1 MRKTTSFLAIMA
13 VLAIALVWTQ
23 RAPQAQAA
31 PAPATGLNIAV
42 VNVSKILTDCKE
54 YADHEKQT
62 AQKGEQIKAKLE
74 QLSKE
79 IESLQKEIEVALE
92 PGSAEYLE
100 RLQEWINKRALYQA
114 YSDGQ
119 KQVLE
124 AEHQAWAETLYTK
137 LLEEVEKIAQAEGI
151 DLILNKDQSPLNTRK
166 LSDLLEVIRG
176 RKVLYSTTELD
187 LTDKVLDSLNQRY
200 AAEK

>member
-1 MRKTTSFLAIMA
+1 MDPAGTPGPGCSRLGDGFEYRGGQCQQNSDRLQRVRRPRKNKPLK
-13 VLAIALVWTQ
+13 
-23 RAPQAQAA
+23 RANKSKPSSNSSARKSNLSRKKSKSLSS
-31 PAPATGLNIAV
+31 PA
-42 VNVSKILTDCKE
+42 
-54 YADHEKQT
+54 
-62 AQKGEQIKAKLE
+62 
-74 QLSKE
+74 
-79 IESLQKEIEVALE
+79 
-92 PGSAEYLE
+92 SAEYLE

-137 LLEEVEKIAQAEGI
+137 LLEEVEKIAQAEGV

-176 RKVLYSTTELD
+176 RKVLYSTAELD